1 MKKTLLTLLTLLA
14 ASLLRAD
21 NVNLA
26 WDASTT
32 PGVTYRVYANGVS
45 VFNTSNLTATVFVTA
60 TTDFYVTAILAGVES
75 SPSNHVLYTPPPVVP
90 NAPTN
95 LRAVAITNSRIDTS
109 WDASAYSV
117 VLERGTSINSFTP
130 IAIVPPSQSYY
141 INTGL
146 KKNRTYYFRAKARNG
161 SVESNYSNIAAATVS
176 PH

>member
-1 MKKTLLTLLTLLA
+1 MKKILLALLTLLVPLFA
-14 ASLLRAD
+14 RAD

-45 VFNTSNLTATVFVTA
+45 VFNTANLSATIFVTA
-60 TTDFYVTAILAGVES
+60 TTDFYVTAILNGVES
-75 SPSNHVLYTPPPVVP
+75 VPSNHVLYTPPPVVP

-117 VLERGTSINSFTP
+117 VLERGTGLNSFVP
-130 IAIVPPSQSYY
+130 IATVPPSQSYY

-161 SVESNYSNIAAATVS
+161 SVDSSYSNIAAATVS